1 MIGGSIFLFVLLMLL
16 TVYLIEYHSQ
26 RNVAAALEDDEQI
39 VDGQESDLEGLNK
52 KPVESDD
59 VEEERITAPE
69 TEISGDKPGKDDIQ
83 DEEKKEE
90 PSQEQE
96 KNPPINNNFEL
107 KRDNKVYL
115 TFDDGPGEA
124 TKYILQLLDRFNIKA
139 TFFMLEP
146 MMRANQEVTKEIVKR
161 GHQVGL
167 HGVTHNKDK
176 FYRSAVSS
184 LQEMLVAQETLKN
197 ITGIHTNL
205 VRVPYGSH
213 PLLSQQSARNMEE
226 ADLKVWD
233 WNVDSEDWKYPNGK
247 FVQNTIQQIETFD
260 KDEPIIVLLHDR
272 LTTYNHLEELILY
285 FIENGFE
292 MDVLQEEME
301 PVRFFD

>member
-1 MIGGSIFLFVLLMLL
+1 MIGGTIFLLVLLMLL

-26 RNVAAALEDDEQI
+26 RNVASALEDDEEI
-39 VDGQESDLEGLNK
+39 VDGQGSELENSNQE
-52 KPVESDD
+52 PVDSDD
-59 VEEERITAPE
+59 IEEERITAPE
-69 TEISGDKPGKDDIQ
+69 TEISGDKPEKDEIQ
-83 DEEKKEE
+83 DEERKDEL
-90 PSQEQE
+90 SQGQE
-96 KNPPINNNFEL
+96 KNPPINNNSEPT
-107 KRDNKVYL
+107 RDKKVYL

-124 TKYILQLLDRFNIKA
+124 TKDILQLLDRYNIKA

-146 MMRANQEVTKEIVKR
+146 MMRAKPEITKEIVKR

-213 PLLSQQSARNMEE
+213 PLLSQQAARNMEE